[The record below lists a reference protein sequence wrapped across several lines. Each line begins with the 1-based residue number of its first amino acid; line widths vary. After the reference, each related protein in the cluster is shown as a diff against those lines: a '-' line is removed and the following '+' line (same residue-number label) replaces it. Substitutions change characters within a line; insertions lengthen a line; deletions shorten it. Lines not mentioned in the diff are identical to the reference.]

1 MLKWTFKVS
10 TGNYDHSQVFNFVSM
25 VHHLDSAE
33 HKTVQTESQSTG
45 WHCRPIIVIF
55 LLSYY
60 YYYYFF
66 IIIISSSSSSS
77 SSIFCLSIY
86 LIDCICVFI
95 TLWRIRIFNIDVVGL
110 SGIGHHVGVEY
121 Y

>member
-25 VHHLDSAE
+25 VHHIDSAE

-60 YYYYFF
+60 YYYYFLLLLLLVVVAFSVYLF
-66 IIIISSSSSSS
+66 IWLIVYV
-77 SSIFCLSIY
+77 CLLLY
-86 LIDCICVFI
+86 
-95 TLWRIRIFNIDVVGL
+95 G
-110 SGIGHHVGVEY
+110 E
-121 Y
+121 